1 MPTMKFPKF
10 HIIKKLD
17 LFIIKTFAT
26 NLAGT
31 FFICLFIFIMQL
43 LWRWIDD
50 FVDKG
55 LDFYVLAQFFMLSSI
70 TLVSQ
75 ALPFAIL
82 LASLMTFGNFG
93 EKLELLAM
101 KAAGIPLLRIMA
113 PLIVFCAMLGG
124 ISFYFQNVVSPYAQ
138 MKLYTLLYSIKQTS
152 PESEIPEGIFYDRLE
167 GYNIYV
173 NKKNMDTGMLYDV
186 VIYDTSGGFENTN
199 ILLADSATI
208 TNTADERHMILSMY
222 SGEQFSNLQ
231 EQKIQKKNVPYRRE
245 TFSRKDVVIELEGG
259 FEMKD
264 ASIMKS
270 NADSKNMKELE
281 VAIDTISYQN
291 DSIAQ
296 NYWKNLKRTTY
307 DAVTNLDHEDT
318 VMMQKNNILSIK
330 YDSIYT
336 TATKQSKLVWK
347 RAQLNKVKQM
357 KVDYEIKHNILHSR
371 EKDLNKH
378 KISWWKKFTLSLG
391 CLIFF
396 FIGAP
401 LGAIV
406 RKGGLGYPVLI
417 SVATFI
423 LYHIF
428 DTAGYKMSRE
438 GEWHVWFGAWLSTM
452 VLSPL
457 GLFFTY
463 QSNKDSEIFNSDS
476 INRFFR
482 MLFAIPE
489 KRNVTLKEVIIDDP
503 DYAKAKDVML
513 ELHNSAREYI
523 KVNRLKNM
531 PSIKSVF
538 FNENDHTLDEF
549 NDKMENI
556 IEELGNSRN
565 RKVVIM
571 LNELPILSPH
581 ATVSPF
587 KRRALNILSIVVFPI
602 GTTIY
607 LRAIKFRRRL
617 AKDLVRIEMNSKNI
631 IEIINKEK
639 LV

>member
-1 MPTMKFPKF
+1 MKFPKF

-173 NKKNMDTGMLYDV
+173 NKKNIDTGMLYDV

-523 KVNRLKNM
+523 KINRLKNM

-617 AKDLVRIEMNSKNI
+617 AKDLVRIEMNSKKI